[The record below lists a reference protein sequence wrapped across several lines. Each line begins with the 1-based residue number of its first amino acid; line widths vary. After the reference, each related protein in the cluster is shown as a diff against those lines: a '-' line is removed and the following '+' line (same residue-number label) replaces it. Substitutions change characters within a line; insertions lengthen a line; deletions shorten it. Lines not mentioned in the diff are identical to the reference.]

1 MRTGI
6 PSIERR
12 ALLLGAGAC
21 LFAGQV
27 HGQNAPGGDEH
38 PPVVDDIRLTRN
50 LFTRLATFV
59 SINGQGPFSFVVDT
73 GSARTAISDTV
84 ARQLTLPPR
93 EPLLVHGIATATV
106 TPSVG
111 VARLNLQGVA
121 VRNLHCPVLQRD
133 QLGADGLIGLDVL
146 SRFRLGFDTERRT
159 ASLSRDRM
167 RIISGGVEGIGSRLN
182 RRERLRS
189 ARGRLGQL
197 IITDFK
203 ISGQEVAAFVDS
215 GAQYSIGNH
224 ALRNAIQARRPDG
237 FSTSRSVP
245 VFGVTGQ
252 SIQADLARVADLRL
266 GSYRL
271 GATTLLFAD
280 LHCFEALE
288 LSQQP
293 ALLIGADLLGRFR
306 RIAIDFAANT
316 VAFEGLRPPSIHA
329 LDDPV
334 SV

>member
-6 PSIERR
+6 SSIQRR
-12 ALLLGAGAC
+12 ALLLGAGAS
-21 LFAGQV
+21 LFAGRV
-27 HGQNAPGGDEH
+27 YGQTAPFDAAH
-38 PPVVDDIRLTRN
+38 SPDVDDIRLTRN
-50 LFTRLATFV
+50 LFTRVATFV

-73 GSARTAISDTV
+73 GSASTAISDTV
-84 ARQLTLPPR
+84 ARQLALPPR

-121 VRNLHCPVLQRD
+121 VRNLHCPVLSRE
-133 QLGADGLIGLDVL
+133 QLSADGLIGLDVL
-146 SRFRLGFDTERRT
+146 GRFRLGFDTERRT
-159 ASLSRDRM
+159 ASLTRERM
-167 RIISGGVEGIGSRLN
+167 RIVNGGVENTGSRLS
-182 RRERLRS
+182 RDGLRS

-197 IITDFK
+197 IITDLR
-203 ISGQEVAAFVDS
+203 ISGQPVAAFIDS

-224 ALRNAIQARRPDG
+224 ALKVAIQARRPD
-237 FSTSRSVP
+237 SLSASRSVP

-288 LSQQP
+288 LSQRP
-293 ALLIGADLLGRFR
+293 ALLIGADLLGRFK
-306 RIAIDFAANT
+306 RIAIDFAQNT
-316 VAFEGLRPPSIHA
+316 VAFEGLRPPSVHA
-329 LDDPV
+329 LDDPI
-334 SV
+334 SA

>member
-6 PSIERR
+6 PFIERR
-12 ALLLGAGAC
+12 ALLLGVGASLIAGHAQGQTPAPV
-21 LFAGQV
+21 AG
-27 HGQNAPGGDEH
+27 PDLDL
-38 PPVVDDIRLTRN
+38 DDIRLTRN
-50 LFTRLATFV
+50 LFTRVATHV
-59 SINGQGPFSFVVDT
+59 SINGRGPFSFVVDT
-73 GSARTAISDTV
+73 GSASTAVADTV
-84 ARQLTLPPR
+84 AEQLALPPR

-111 VARLNLQGVA
+111 IARLNLQGLA
-121 VRNLHCPVLQRD
+121 VRNLHCPVLSRD

-159 ASLSRDRM
+159 ASLSRERM
-167 RIISGGVEGIGSRLN
+167 RIVSGGVESTGSRLS
-182 RRERLRS
+182 RDGLRS

-197 IITDFK
+197 IITDLR
-203 ISGQEVAAFVDS
+203 ISGQAVSAFVDS

-224 ALRNAIQARRPDG
+224 ALRTAIQARRPDG
-237 FSTSRSVP
+237 LSASRSVP

-288 LSQQP
+288 LSQRP
-293 ALLIGADLLGRFR
+293 ALLIGADLLGRFK
-306 RIAIDFAANT
+306 RIAIDFAQNT
-316 VAFEGLRPPSIHA
+316 VAFEGLRPPSVHA
-329 LDDPV
+329 LDDPI
-334 SV
+334 SA

>member
-12 ALLLGAGAC
+12 ALLLGAGAS

-27 HGQNAPGGDEH
+27 HGQT
-38 PPVVDDIRLTRN
+38 PPPEIADPPEIDDIRLTRN

-84 ARQLTLPPR
+84 AQQLALPPR

-159 ASLSRDRM
+159 ASLSSNRM
-167 RIISGGVEGIGSRLN
+167 RIVSGGVGSTGSRLN
-182 RRERLRS
+182 RDGLRT

-197 IITDFK
+197 IITDLR
-203 ISGQEVAAFVDS
+203 ISGQPAAAFVDS

-224 ALRNAIQARRPDG
+224 ALMAAIQARRADG
-237 FSTSRSVP
+237 LSASRGVP
-245 VFGVTGQ
+245 VFGVTGH
-252 SIQADLARVADLRL
+252 SIQAVLARVADLRL
-266 GSYRL
+266 GAYRL
-271 GATTLLFAD
+271 GATTLLFSD
-280 LHCFEALE
+280 LHCFEALG
-288 LSQQP
+288 LSQRP
-293 ALLIGADLLGRFR
+293 ALLIGADLLGRFK
-306 RIAIDFAANT
+306 RIALDFAENT